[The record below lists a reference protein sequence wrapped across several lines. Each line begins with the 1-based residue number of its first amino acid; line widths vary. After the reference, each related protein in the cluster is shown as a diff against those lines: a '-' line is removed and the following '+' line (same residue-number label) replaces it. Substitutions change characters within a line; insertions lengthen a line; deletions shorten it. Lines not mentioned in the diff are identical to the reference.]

1 MNIIK
6 TRYYELLNSDP
17 ILLVHAI
24 FDFIVIVA
32 ICKVGDRP
40 LPGTV
45 LPMPE
50 ITISPPL
57 FRTFIPLE
65 ANKLVEYNHLSGKD
79 HLRLTQPH
87 RKIYHKD
94 YQDI

>member
-57 FRTFIPLE
+57 RFL
-65 ANKLVEYNHLSGKD
+65 AHSAGGKQAG
-79 HLRLTQPH
+79 R
-87 RKIYHKD
+87 I
-94 YQDI
+94 